1 MAKSKITK
9 DDMFSSL
16 MKRIESARN
25 AAGVWEINQDKWHR
39 LRMRVKKPKSFPF
52 EGCSNIRMP
61 TAEKVI
67 RKYKSGV
74 LNSFF
79 SLRPIVQVVPGPNG
93 SYDQAQKIE
102 KLLDHLCM
110 DVIEGFEEKIAILM
124 DYCCEKGFSIAKP
137 FWTREIINRKVT
149 ITPQSLGEEKYMILL
164 QFPETP
170 DELVH
175 ECLQAQGVDMSEL
188 VFSDNFDAFKE
199 ALEKIRM
206 GSPEEKVDVKDVVKD
221 SPDVAIIS
229 PERCYVPSNSGI
241 FIQGLDFVCQE
252 FFQSIRVLKQNAKDG
267 IGKGWDKKVVSDIE
281 EYKYTNLDDKQ
292 TDITKDQREGIER
305 LQKPNESVRLWEVY
319 GWFDINGDGEDE
331 KVLLTIAPDFKK
343 IIRKIELPLDSGKFP
358 FVRFSMEHLDD
369 RWFSSR
375 GIPEVLEDIIKEID
389 TQHNQKIDQ
398 QTIRNAPM
406 FVYRSGMVNPN
417 LVQFI
422 PSQGIPVK
430 GTANLRDTIDVLNNN
445 NPNVEFSYE
454 REALLLNTEI
464 QEIFAQAD
472 FSIQSIINKR
482 EPRTLGEVDLQ
493 QRSLGGQFSLDV
505 RLHTRAFS
513 ELLTQIFEFWNQF
526 GPSDYAFNY
535 FGPNSQPELIKLTK
549 EDLQGKF
556 TITVRGN
563 DQNTN
568 PNTRVQK
575 AQFILQGVTNPILI
589 QTGVVTPIQ
598 IANAWKRALQ
608 EIDVKEWEQF
618 AMPQPQPIQPTANVI
633 PPNFDSLTDA
643 EQAQVLQQAGVQPDM
658 VGRMLKK
665 QQELEKDNGK
675 RKTSQ

>member
-1 MAKSKITK
+1 MAKAKMTK
-9 DDMFSSL
+9 DDLLASI

-25 AAGVWEINQDKWHR
+25 AAGVWEQNQDKWHR

-67 RKYKSGV
+67 RKYKAGV
-74 LNSFF
+74 LSSFF

-93 SYDQAQKIE
+93 SFEQAQKIE
-102 KLLDHLCM
+102 KLIDHICM
-110 DVIEGFEEKIAILM
+110 DIMDGFEEKTSILL
-124 DYCCEKGFSIAKP
+124 DNTCEKGFALAKT
-137 FWTREIINRKVT
+137 FWDREIIDRKLT
-149 ITPQSLGEEKYMILL
+149 LTPASIGEEKYMILL
-164 QFPETP
+164 SFPEVP
-170 DELVH
+170 DELVM
-175 ECLQAQGVDMSEL
+175 ECIKAQGVDESEL
-188 VFSDNFDAFKE
+188 VFSDNFDALK
-199 ALEKIRM
+199 AGLEELRIGK
-206 GSPEEKVDVKDVVKD
+206 PETKVSVKDVVKNC
-221 SPDVAIIS
+221 PDIAVVS
-229 PERCYVPSNSGI
+229 PERCYVPTNSGI
-241 FIQGLDFVCQE
+241 FVQGLDFVCQE
-252 FFQSIRVLKQNAKDG
+252 FFQSLRTLKTNAKDG
-267 IGKGWDKKVVSDIE
+267 VGKGWDKKAVADID
-281 EYKYTNLDDKQ
+281 EYQYNNLDDKKV
-292 TDITKDQREGIER
+292 DLTKDEREGVER
-305 LQKPNESVRLWEVY
+305 LQKPNQSVRLWEVY
-319 GWFDINGDGEDE
+319 GWFDINGDGEEE
-331 KVLLTIAPDFKK
+331 KALLTIAPDFKK
-343 IIRKIELPLDSGKFP
+343 IIRKVEIPLDSGKYP
-358 FVRFSMEHLDD
+358 FVRFSMEYLDD

-430 GTANLRDTIDVLNNN
+430 GTQNLRDTIDVLNNN
-445 NPNVEFSYE
+445 NPNVEYSYE

-505 RLHTRAFS
+505 RLHGRAFS

-526 GPSDYAFNY
+526 GPTEYAFNY
-535 FGPNSQPELIKLTK
+535 FGPNSVPEQVKLTK

-575 AQFILQGVTNPILI
+575 AQFILQGVTNPVLI
-589 QTGVVTPIQ
+589 QMGVVTPMQ
-598 IANAWKRALQ
+598 AAAAWKRALQ
-608 EIDVKEWEQF
+608 EADIKEWEQF
-618 AMPQPQPIQPTANVI
+618 SVPMPQPVNQTASVV

-643 EQAQVLQQAGVQPDM
+643 EQAQVLQKAGIDPDM

-665 QQELEKDNGK
+665 QAELENMNGK
-675 RKTSQ
+675 KPK